1 MKIIRNNAICELIF
15 YVKVKHN
22 NITTFT
28 LKIQG
33 TTKSIWKT
41 IRPKFSN
48 KYQTANA
55 ILLVENNNILQDGKA
70 IANTFVN
77 YFTDVTHSLGLKK
90 KNIWLDKTLLKI
102 KEKFRNS
109 ESVHK
114 ITESQRAAE
123 NSSFLFKVI
132 SEEEVKNRIKNL
144 PITTGDYNQNS

>member
-1 MKIIRNNAICELIF
+1 M
-15 YVKVKHN
+15 
-22 NITTFT
+22 
-28 LKIQG
+28 KIQG

-70 IANTFVN
+70 IVNTFVN

>member
-1 MKIIRNNAICELIF
+1 M
-15 YVKVKHN
+15 
-22 NITTFT
+22 
-28 LKIQG
+28 KIQG